1 MVVSMRKEV
10 KYMSA
15 KILDGKAC
23 SEQVL
28 ELISKNIL
36 SEHPPTLVIYRIGDD
51 PASAVYVRNKV
62 RAAARVGII
71 ANVRE
76 YPATVG
82 PDTIM
87 QQLEDD
93 AIDPSIDGIM
103 VQLPLPEGWI
113 ERDLIEM
120 IPPHKDVDGLTYI
133 NMGML
138 HEKEAFHEPCTAKG
152 IMYLLHENGIHL
164 TGKHVVVVGRSEIVG
179 KPVALLALANN
190 ATVTVCHSRTKNL
203 SEITKQAD
211 ILIVAVG
218 KEKIITADMVKPGVV
233 IVDVGINRNA
243 EGKLCG
249 DVDFDNVKEIAS
261 YITPVPGG
269 IGPMTVAMLMWNCL
283 NAAYIVTV

>member
-1 MVVSMRKEV
+1 
-10 KYMSA
+10 MSA

-23 SEQVL
+23 SEKAL
-28 ELISKNIL
+28 ELVNKNIL
-36 SEHPPTLVIYRIGDD
+36 PNKTPTLVIYRIGDD

-62 RAAARVGII
+62 RAAARTGII

-76 YPATVG
+76 YPATADPKEV
-82 PDTIM
+82 M
-87 QQLEDD
+87 QQLENDADD
-93 AIDPSIDGIM
+93 FSIDGIM
-103 VQLPLPEGWI
+103 VQLPLPEGWD
-113 ERDLIEM
+113 ERDLIET
-120 IPPHKDVDGLTYI
+120 IPPYKDVDGLTYA

-152 IMYLLHENGIHL
+152 IIWLLHENGIHL

-203 SEITKQAD
+203 AEMTKQAD

-218 KEKIITADMVKPGVV
+218 KEKIITADMVKPGAVV
-233 IVDVGINRNA
+233 VDVGINRNA

-249 DVDFDNVKEIAS
+249 DVDFENVKEVAGA
-261 YITPVPGG
+261 ITPVPGG
-269 IGPMTVAMLMWNCL
+269 IGPMTVAMLMWNCF
-283 NAAYIVTV
+283 NAAHIVTI

>member
-1 MVVSMRKEV
+1 
-10 KYMSA
+10 MSA

>member
-1 MVVSMRKEV
+1 
-10 KYMSA
+10 MSA

-28 ELISKNIL
+28 ELVNKNIL
-36 SEHPPTLVIYRIGDD
+36 PDKTPTLVIYRIGDD
-51 PASAVYVRNKV
+51 PASAVYVRNKM

-76 YPATVG
+76 YPATADPKEV
-82 PDTIM
+82 M
-87 QQLEDD
+87 QQLEND
-93 AIDPSIDGIM
+93 ADDPSIDGMMI
-103 VQLPLPEGWI
+103 QLPLPEGWN

-120 IPPHKDVDGLTYI
+120 IPPHKDVDGLTYY

-152 IMYLLHENGIHL
+152 IIWLLHENGIHL

-179 KPVALLALANN
+179 KPVALLALENN
-190 ATVTVCHSRTKNL
+190 ATVTICHSRTKNL
-203 SEITKQAD
+203 AEMTKQAD

-218 KEKIITADMVKPGVV
+218 KEKLITADMVKPGAVV
-233 IVDVGINRNA
+233 VDVGINRNA

-249 DVDFDNVKEIAS
+249 DVDFENVKEVAS
-261 YITPVPGG
+261 AITPVPGG

-283 NAAYIVTV
+283 HAAYVVTI